1 MFFCIYSLLSNLC
14 ILFCIMRIVSLHPNE
29 LVRLTAEYM
38 CSRLLA
44 ALDGKRNVFLL
55 LSAGSWVKIYSSMVP
70 ILPTLDMSKL
80 TFGLVD
86 ERYVPKEHVDS
97 NEQQISESEL
107 IRKFID
113 QGATFIPTIQD
124 AQIDPATIV
133 ELIDSL
139 YKQILSKK
147 VHFLLTLGL
156 GSDGHTA
163 GILPS
168 STSNVFSSRFN
179 DDKLFVYYQTVPEE
193 TLNPHRKRF
202 TISPSCIQKADEVI
216 IFAAGAEKKPIIDH
230 LFYSSEPAHS
240 FPAGILRTISDKVTI
255 YTDKV

>member
-1 MFFCIYSLLSNLC
+1 
-14 ILFCIMRIVSLHPNE
+14 MRIVTLHPNE
-29 LVRLTAEYM
+29 LVRLTAEYT

-44 ALDGKRNVFLL
+44 ALDGKSSVFLL
-55 LSAGSWVKIYSSMVP
+55 LSAGSWVKIYSSMVS

-86 ERYVPKEHVDS
+86 ERYVPKGHVDS
-97 NEQQISESEL
+97 NEQQISETKL
-107 IRKFID
+107 IRKFVD
-113 QGATFIPTIQD
+113 HGATFIPTIQD
-124 AQIDPATIV
+124 MQIDPSINA
-133 ELIDSL
+133 ESIDSL

-147 VHFLLTLGL
+147 IHFILTLGL

-168 STSNVFSSRFN
+168 SDAQLFESRFG
-179 DDKLFVYYQTVPEE
+179 DEKMLVYYE
-193 TLNPHRKRF
+193 TIAKETTNPYRKRF
-202 TISPSCIQKADEVI
+202 TVSPSCIQKADEVI
-216 IFAAGAEKKPIIDH
+216 VFAVGAEKKPMIDR
-230 LFYSSEPAHS
+230 LSYSLEPTHS